1 MGTVYFVREH
11 GCDHF
16 KIGHTK
22 GDVKARVRGIKKT
35 GGPLCLQFR
44 EISTPCHLL
53 VEKHLHSV
61 LGAKRTSGEWFA
73 LTEEEALSAYNEGVE
88 LAKRYESQDHEL
100 EQLSMLTST
109 TNSEL
114 EPSPEIIELCARI
127 KTKKSESAT
136 LEFEITLLENEL
148 RIAIGPNDG
157 IRDLAT
163 WKIGSTTRLDQT
175 RLKEEKPDLF
185 KEYLATN
192 QSRTLRVK

>member
-11 GCDHF
+11 GRDHF

-22 GDVKARVRGIKKT
+22 GDVKTRVRGLKKT
-35 GGPLCLQFR
+35 AGALRLQFR

-53 VEKHLHSV
+53 VEKHLHSM

-73 LTEEEALSAYNEGVE
+73 LTEEEALDAYDEGVK
-88 LAKRYESQDHEL
+88 LAKRYENQEHEL
-100 EQLSMLTST
+100 ELFTTLTST
-109 TNSEL
+109 TNIEID
-114 EPSPEIIELCARI
+114 PSLDLIDLCARI
-127 KTKKSESAT
+127 RTKKSQSAA
-136 LEFEITLLENEL
+136 LEFELTLLENEL

-163 WKIGSTTRLDQT
+163 WKIGSTTRIDQI
-175 RLKEEKPDLF
+175 RLKEEKPDIF
-185 KEYLATN
+185 KEYQATS